1 MNQKEQEWTER
12 YIYQVVRRLPR
23 QQRKE
28 VEEQL
33 RELIGDMAEAEG
45 GVQKALKNWEIRQSS
60 QKNIRT
66 GSAS

>member
-33 RELIGDMAEAEG
+33 TLR
-45 GVQKALKNWEIRQSS
+45 
-60 QKNIRT
+60 
-66 GSAS
+66 